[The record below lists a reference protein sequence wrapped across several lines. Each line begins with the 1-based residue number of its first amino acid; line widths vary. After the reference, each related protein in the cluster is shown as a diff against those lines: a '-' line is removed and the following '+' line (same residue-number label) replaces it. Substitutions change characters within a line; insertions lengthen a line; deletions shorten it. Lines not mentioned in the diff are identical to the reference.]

1 MGEISQSNLVAG
13 EVLLLGEDPLVTGE
27 LALKGSLELSNPGI
41 VGFTTEHGAKHKLVG
56 KAGDVRVEVKGLYR
70 GGSLEEGTLLRIGGE
85 EGRAGLGGDVA
96 GDGPRLVDDEAVV
109 VL

>member
-1 MGEISQSNLVAG
+1 MGEISQSDLVAG
-13 EVLLLGEDPLVTGE
+13 EVLVLREDLLVTGE
-27 LALKGSLELSNPGI
+27 LALESTLELDDAGS

-56 KAGDVRVEVKGLYR
+56 KAGDVRVEVEGLYR

-85 EGRAGLGGDVA
+85 EARAGLAGDVA